1 MFEKCVKC
9 ELLGKKCAPYLM
21 SMDAQRLV
29 RWCKK
34 RKAHLGMTNAQLAEQ
49 SGVPL
54 STINRFYAQEYTDF
68 RYSTVQQIV
77 GVLTGCS
84 VEQLPCPVRD
94 DAEAVIKDLQERAQ
108 DVRVV
113 HESYQSEISAVRV
126 DLQRRIDYLTGRLA
140 DQSAILA
147 AKERRITFLVIA
159 LLTLCSIVIG
169 ILIYDYTHPQ
179 IGFIRV

>member
-29 RWCKK
+29 SWCKK
-34 RKAHLGMTNAQLAEQ
+34 RKAYLGMTNAQLAEQ

-77 GVLTGCS
+77 GVLTGCNA
-84 VEQLPCPVRD
+84 EQLPCPVRD
-94 DAEAVIKDLQERAQ
+94 DAEAVIKDLQER
-108 DVRVV
+108 VKNV
-113 HESYQSEISAVRV
+113 HAIHDSYQSELAKVREAS
-126 DLQRRIDYLTGRLA
+126 QRKIDYLTGRLA

-159 LLTLCSIVIG
+159 LLALCSIVIG
-169 ILIYDYTHPQ
+169 ILIYDYAHPQ